1 MRQSSKRIDLGGAA
15 GEDTL
20 VSPRLRPA
28 MIAASLW
35 LVAACVLGPVPA
47 PAQTEKEPFKEYDV
61 KAVFLFHFAQFV
73 EWPDTAF
80 PAAESPVV
88 IGVLGPDPFGPILDK
103 AVQGERIRDR
113 PLEVRRFMKPQD
125 VSGCH
130 LLFICS
136 GDKRRIDETLSR
148 LRGKAVLTVS
158 DHPSFAEAG
167 GMVTM
172 RTAKGRVRFSINV
185 RSAEEAGLKISAK
198 LLSVAQSSEKD
209 P

>member
-1 MRQSSKRIDLGGAA
+1 MRHLTEQIDIGRVAGGDRRVAASLRLAAIAA
-15 GEDTL
+15 G
-20 VSPRLRPA
+20 
-28 MIAASLW
+28 LW
-35 LVAACVLGPVPA
+35 LVAACLPGPVTA
-47 PAQTEKEPFKEYDV
+47 SAQGEKESFKEYDV

-73 EWPDTAF
+73 EWPDASF
-80 PAAESPVV
+80 PESGSPLV

-113 PLEVRRFMKPQD
+113 PLEVRRFTKPQD

-130 LLFICS
+130 LLYICP
-136 GDKRRIDETLSR
+136 GDKRRIDEALSR
-148 LRGKAVLTVS
+148 LHGQAVLTVS
-158 DHPSFAEAG
+158 DHPAFTEAG
-167 GMVTM
+167 GIVGM

-198 LLSVAQSSEKD
+198 LLSVAQSSEKE